1 MMRHN
6 SVSCGVLSGQVSFD
20 EFLVGIRG
28 VMNSRRKAI
37 VQVAFDVLD
46 KDGSGKHVMPCI
58 ASVDCIKSHSASEL
72 FTVHKSS
79 LQYRVA

>member
-1 MMRHN
+1 
-6 SVSCGVLSGQVSFD
+6 VSFD

-46 KDGSGKHVMPCI
+46 KDGSGKQITP
-58 ASVDCIKSHSASEL
+58 DLK
-72 FTVHKSS
+72 
-79 LQYRVA
+79 QRQ